1 MKMSIVYVVTGLN
14 AIPLNGVDREALSSV
29 NMNVL
34 HPCRCVVE
42 RRKSFCQGI
51 TCETANRM
59 GEKAWEHSGSDFF
72 LE

>member
-42 RRKSFCQGI
+42 RVFVRASHVKLQTGWERKPGNILGQI
-51 TCETANRM
+51 
-59 GEKAWEHSGSDFF
+59 F
-72 LE
+72 L